1 MKQILELPY
10 KGFKEIIII
19 MLFEVNMNTLE
30 ITGKIRDSK
39 QRNRNHKTE
48 ANGNLKTKNLKFKN
62 HWVYSI
68 AEWR

>member
-1 MKQILELPY
+1 
-10 KGFKEIIII
+10 

-48 ANGNLKTKNLKFKN
+48 ANGNLKTKK
-62 HWVYSI
+62 SEI
-68 AEWR
+68 